1 MRCVA
6 DMYCIYWYDTN
17 SLEEYTQTW
26 TAVRNQGI
34 ILRIGYASSMTQWN
48 HGLLPHI
55 CAFVGLTASTITVFC
70 GTFRKSSRAVGPAAW
85 DWWTPGD
92 QKKITQRVNASLP
105 QHACDNGRK
114 CWKKLISAGCHMT
127 FGHIHSWTITL
138 FQSNIVSVSTIIYI
152 LVCTVLL
159 WNYRWLV
166 VWNAAIPFEMR
177 IPIDED
183 MFHGHW
189 NYERDDYTPWL
200 SPLYPSI
207 IPLYPRGF
215 LWIISHEHHKSPF
228 YAIISPY
235 SF

>member
-1 MRCVA
+1 MKSWFTTTHLRVCGLNSFNH
-6 DMYCIYWYDTN
+6 YC
-17 SLEEYTQTW
+17 LL
-26 TAVRNQGI
+26 RNFSEI
-34 ILRIGYASSMTQWN
+34 PS
-48 HGLLPHI
+48 
-55 CAFVGLTASTITVFC
+55 
-70 GTFRKSSRAVGPAAW
+70 AW

-92 QKKITQRVNASLP
+92 QQKITQRVNASLP

-183 MFHGHW
+183 MFHGYW

-215 LWIISHEHHKSPF
+215 LWIISHEHHKPHSMPLYRHIHF
-228 YAIISPY
+228 KSHTSSEGIP
-235 SF
+235 

>member
-1 MRCVA
+1 MVIIIFIIIIITISIIIIIIIITIIIVMRCVA

-70 GTFRKSSRAVGPAAW
+70 GTFRKSSRAVGPSAW

-92 QKKITQRVNASLP
+92 QQKITQRVNASLP

-127 FGHIHSWTITL
+127 FGHIHSWTINSFPVQHCQCFYDYL
-138 FQSNIVSVSTIIYI
+138 YLGMHSF
-152 LVCTVLL
+152 
-159 WNYRWLV
+159 V
-166 VWNAAIPFEMR
+166 VK
-177 IPIDED
+177 
-183 MFHGHW
+183 
-189 NYERDDYTPWL
+189 L
-200 SPLYPSI
+200 
-207 IPLYPRGF
+207 
-215 LWIISHEHHKSPF
+215 
-228 YAIISPY
+228 
-235 SF
+235 